1 MTHPEQPAPS
11 SGDSPAPATMTGGEA
26 LVAGLLAHGVD
37 TVFGLPGVQ
46 TYGLFDAL
54 KRAEDQIRV
63 VCPRHEQTCAYMA
76 LGYAVSTGRPAVIC
90 WNACASSLGA

>member
-1 MTHPEQPAPS
+1 MTDRAPGPTAADPPA
-11 SGDSPAPATMTGGEA
+11 AAETMTGGDA

-54 KRAEDQIRV
+54 SA
-63 VCPRHEQTCAYMA
+63 PRT
-76 LGYAVSTGRPAVIC
+76 
-90 WNACASSLGA
+90 ASA